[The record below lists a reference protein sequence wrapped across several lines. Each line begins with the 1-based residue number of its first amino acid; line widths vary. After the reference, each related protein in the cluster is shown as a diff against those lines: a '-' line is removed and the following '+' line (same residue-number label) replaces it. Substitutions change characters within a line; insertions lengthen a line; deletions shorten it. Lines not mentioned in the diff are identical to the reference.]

1 MNKSIIGLLLIL
13 AGVAYGSLA
22 IDDVY
27 NHTLGYLVQNGWL
40 KPPSPKQMGKNI
52 LGRKPTIL
60 IYSLVLIAIGI
71 YILWNRNL

>member
-1 MNKSIIGLLLIL
+1 MNKTIIGLLFIL

-22 IDDVY
+22 IDDIY
-27 NHTLGYLVQNGWL
+27 SHTLGYLVEHKWIR
-40 KPPSPKQMGKNI
+40 PPATEKINQTI

-60 IYSLVLIAIGI
+60 VYSLISIGIGI